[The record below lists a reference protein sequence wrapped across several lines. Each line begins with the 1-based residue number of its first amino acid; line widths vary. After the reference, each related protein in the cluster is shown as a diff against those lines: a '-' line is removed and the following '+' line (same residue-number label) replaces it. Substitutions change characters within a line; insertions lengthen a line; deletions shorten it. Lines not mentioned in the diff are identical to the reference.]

1 MAKQFEFQWQIP
13 VPEYLQN
20 GAIFDRW
27 DEVSYQLLIRVIGVH
42 CHCQQYHDLME
53 EECLGINLTS
63 ETLMPWITVWK
74 PY

>member
-27 DEVSYQLLIRVIGVH
+27 DEVSY
-42 CHCQQYHDLME
+42 
-53 EECLGINLTS
+53 
-63 ETLMPWITVWK
+63 
-74 PY
+74 